1 VVIGPGPL
9 ALGADVASGIPA
21 DAATRAGRALALQA
35 LGVELALVDGLAAD
49 RLMLG
54 AVPDWA
60 AGDGDASSILVQSWL
75 RSALFPG
82 HRLVVGGAAGWIA
95 SGRSAA
101 AVAALSGAPLS
112 LVLEPSA
119 AGKVP
124 SIAAEL
130 AAAAG
135 AAGAVRASLGDGAIH
150 GEAAEFAARTL
161 RAAAGTL
168 ERLAAEGWESL
179 LGPAGGDAD
188 SDRLGGSA
196 VVERATGPGSSERL
210 LRDLV

>member
-35 LGVELALVDGLAAD
+35 LGVELALVDGLAAE

-60 AGDGDASSILVQSWL
+60 AGDGDASSILVQAWL

-82 HRLVVGGAAGWIA
+82 HRLVLGGGADWIGA
-95 SGRSAA
+95 GRSAA
-101 AVAALSGAPLS
+101 AVAALAGAPLS

-119 AGKVP
+119 AGNVP

-150 GEAAEFAARTL
+150 GDAAELAARTL
-161 RAAAGTL
+161 RAADGVL

-188 SDRLGGSA
+188 GDRLGGSA
-196 VVERATGPGSSERL
+196 VVARATGPGTSERL
-210 LRDLV
+210 LRDLL